1 VKDVGTGEKQ
11 NKNKLKLAQARF
23 YRPQGRHYIMPI
35 KLKFVMK
42 QDTAGSL

>member
-1 VKDVGTGEKQ
+1 MLVQER
-11 NKNKLKLAQARF
+11 NKKIKLKLAQTRF

-42 QDTAGSL
+42 EDSVGSL